1 MMQET
6 TEEFWSAVGHRSLH
20 SILSVGQSDLRSRLL
35 MFFFGWPLQ
44 TMDSRSILILP
55 SFMMMIRLC
64 LREDRIYKKRV
75 GKRIDRDYVDCHR
88 TSDLLCRD
96 KSIQHSA
103 MTRVAGFGIVSW
115 IRTDYV
121 RDIERSSKQTSV
133 MLPPFPECVSFKINT
148 RKLRFQTDLLILCCQ
163 SSPYLTK

>member
-1 MMQET
+1 MVRCRTQIT
-6 TEEFWSAVGHRSLH
+6 PFHTVRR
-20 SILSVGQSDLRSRLL
+20 SVGSKKSPADVLLRMATPDHGLEKHSD
-35 MFFFGWPLQ
+35 
-44 TMDSRSILILP
+44 P
-55 SFMMMIRLC
+55 SQLHDDDRLC

-133 MLPPFPECVSFKINT
+133 MLPPFPESISFKIDT